1 MTAIG
6 WFFLDFLAFP
16 GSLTVMIGLGYL
28 TLSYLL
34 RPPRQSVGH
43 NMMRTGL
50 VEDRERLL

>member
-1 MTAIG
+1 MTALG
-6 WFFLDFLAFP
+6 WFFLGFLAFP
-16 GSLTVMIGLGYL
+16 GSLTVGAALGWL
-28 TLSYLL
+28 LIRYLL